1 MLLVVMTHLGTLE
14 IDSELLSTG
23 SSERTK
29 GLMVTIR
36 GKSGSA
42 YLHISCWSSRGRRE
56 LISSIVFNL
65 YTAYGKSEVI
75 VLIRNHFSM
84 TGRVESIC
92 GVNQ

>member
-1 MLLVVMTHLGTLE
+1 MERRVGMLLVVMTHLGTLE

-42 YLHISCWSSRGRRE
+42 YLHTSCWSSRGRRGKY
-56 LISSIVFNL
+56 LNIADSILAVGFDVV
-65 YTAYGKSEVI
+65 G
-75 VLIRNHFSM
+75 F
-84 TGRVESIC
+84 
-92 GVNQ
+92 